1 MGQREAHSH
10 VTHPGGDAL
19 PAQCRFQMRPQPQWP
34 LTTPPVAPIPA
45 EAELR
50 PLGQCAS
57 HTFAHHPFYRGE
69 NSSPMGGAA
78 PQSPRPGQVIGDME
92 TLTPSLGAGGGF

>member
-1 MGQREAHSH
+1 MN
-10 VTHPGGDAL
+10 HPGGDAF
-19 PAQCRFQMRPQPQWP
+19 PAQCRLQMRPQPRWP
-34 LTTPPVAPIPA
+34 LAAPPRLQSQQR
-45 EAELR
+45 AELR

-69 NSSPMGGAA
+69 NSSPTGGAA
-78 PQSPRPGQVIGDME
+78 PQPLRPDQVIGAME